1 MHVQNCN
8 CKQKKCHFQIPIQ
21 RGLNYAIPIPIHIIL
36 VSQTDLYTS
45 QNIANILEFELKQFA
60 ESVSMITMGTRIELK
75 MGTINHL
82 SSIITHYI
90 QVASSYQSRPG
101 KVTK

>member
-1 MHVQNCN
+1 M
-8 CKQKKCHFQIPIQ
+8 
-21 RGLNYAIPIPIHIIL
+21 
-36 VSQTDLYTS
+36 
-45 QNIANILEFELKQFA
+45 LEFELKQFA
-60 ESVSMITMGTRIELK
+60 ESISMITMGTRIELK
-75 MGTINHL
+75 MGTINYL